1 MNRRFFSFRP
11 LLHIPMAIGGVV
23 LFAGVAFLF
32 GLFVMLLWN
41 WLMPSIFGL
50 GEITYWQGWGLV
62 LLAHI
67 LFKSGHSQERHRPR
81 EREWKSKF
89 RDRFE
94 KRFKEGGEGH
104 DRDRFDSRSKE
115 GGETPEA
122 DESRPEEERES

>member
-1 MNRRFFSFRP
+1 MSRRFFSFRP
-11 LLHIPMAIGGVV
+11 LVHIPMAIGGVV
-23 LFAGVAFLF
+23 LFAGIAFLF

-67 LFKSGHSQERHRPR
+67 LFKSGHSQERRHPR

-94 KRFKEGGEGH
+94 KRFQEGGERR
-104 DRDRFDSRSKE
+104 DRDRFDKPSGEEPSAE
-115 GGETPEA
+115 GGETKT
-122 DESRPEEERES
+122 EEETES